1 MALGGMR
8 AFVKKW
14 KSIADKRK
22 REAPPKPIPP
32 KKPKDAKSEESRRKS
47 KGKKTQKAKPVEKP
61 DHHQFRTILPDDVD
75 ERYCVDKHLKVL
87 HEAKALD
94 LGDSAYTGM
103 ALMRMLF
110 EFSVA
115 AYLVRHGKFDEL
127 RQFAIARRRSKGMTI
142 SVADEKK
149 VNPAIDEII
158 PYLDNNSSVWGA
170 KENYLKHSLKKMGA
184 HVATLNTAIHNPFQP
199 VDRSKAFEIRD
210 EILPMMRH
218 LIETKQD
225 GA

>member
-32 KKPKDAKSEESRRKS
+32 KKAKPSETKSHKRKQKKSEK
-47 KGKKTQKAKPVEKP
+47 QKPVEKP
-61 DHHQFRTILPDDVD
+61 DHHEFRTILPDDID
-75 ERYCVDKHLKVL
+75 ERYCVDKHLKVV
-87 HEAKALD
+87 HEAKTLD
-94 LGDSAYTGM
+94 LGDFAYTGM

-110 EFSVA
+110 EFTIA

-127 RQFAIARRRSKGMTI
+127 RQFAIERRRGKGLKI
-142 SVADEKK
+142 APADEKK
-149 VNPAIDEII
+149 VTPQMEEIVPFLENNP
-158 PYLDNNSSVWGA
+158 SVWGA
-170 KENYLKHSLKKMGA
+170 KESYLRHSLRKMAA
-184 HVATLNTAIHNPFQP
+184 HVSTLNTALHNPFQP
-199 VDRSKAFEIRD
+199 IERSRAFEMRD